1 MIVIKITAT
10 SKYYEQET
18 IDKIVNV
25 TLDALET
32 IGSEVLSAEVDHN
45 GVVVDILDKFK
56 KGE

>member
-1 MIVIKITAT
+1 MIIIKITAT

-18 IDKIVNV
+18 IDKLVNNLV
-25 TLDALET
+25 KDLPV

-56 KGE
+56 KA